1 VLEKREGL
9 SRDGRGLDERDGL
22 DDGHLHVRV
31 LCVSS
36 PVLESPKAERQGM
49 TTERHYS
56 SAWQA
61 EAASKKRNSR
71 QVCRSVSTHE
81 FEPLDLSR
89 SSDTFSL
96 EVVIF

>member
-1 VLEKREGL
+1 VLEKKGKVW

-36 PVLESPKAERQGM
+36 PVPQSSKAERQGM
-49 TTERHYS
+49 TTERDYS

-61 EAASKKRNSR
+61 EAASKKEFPP
-71 QVCRSVSTHE
+71 SVSV
-81 FEPLDLSR
+81 FPPR
-89 SSDTFSL
+89 
-96 EVVIF
+96 I